1 MRLAFHPFAQQNA
14 FRRCDDHRGADLI
27 SDVVLLAPTWANA
40 YFIRGYCLQD
50 LHRLAEA
57 KKAIAQAVAL
67 SPNVLPESRT
77 RRFSLQFPQTPGY
90 AKRPWFLVTRC
101 LIVYYELLTHCY
113 LGVGNGVVR
122 LLLLSQ
128 A

>member
-1 MRLAFHPFAQQNA
+1 MVAL
-14 FRRCDDHRGADLI
+14 L
-27 SDVVLLAPTWANA
+27 SDVVSLSPTWANA

-67 SPNVLPESRT
+67 SPNVLPESRI
-77 RRFSLQFPQTPGY
+77 RRFLCGSYNFLKRPGY

-101 LIVYYELLTHCY
+101 LIVYYELLTYCY
-113 LGVGNGVVR
+113 LGVENGCGTITA
-122 LLLLSQ
+122 LSQ
-128 A
+128 ATSKL